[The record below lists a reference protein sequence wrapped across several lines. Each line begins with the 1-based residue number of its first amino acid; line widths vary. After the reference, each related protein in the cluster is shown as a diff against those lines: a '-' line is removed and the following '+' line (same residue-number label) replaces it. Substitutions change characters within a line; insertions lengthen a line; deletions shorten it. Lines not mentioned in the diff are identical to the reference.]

1 MDLVCEITP
10 MTLGTT
16 AADMLLSAL
25 RSSTPMA
32 FAICSEIMAER
43 AGIVNIGIEGQMLVG
58 AAAGFG
64 VTVVSGNPW
73 VGLLAGAVAGA
84 ALSSL
89 HGILCLVCRA
99 NQTVSGIAVMA
110 IGVGCSSYF
119 GTPYVGRRISGFAP
133 MSFPRLPAGLAGF
146 LGSISPTMV
155 LGIATPLVMCA
166 FLYMTRWGLR
176 WRAVGESPTAAR
188 VLGINPALYKWA
200 AILVCGLLV
209 GVGGA
214 ALSVDYA
221 KGWSD
226 GMTSGRGLVAL
237 GLVALTRWNPLL
249 TTPVAMIFGAAESL
263 SLSVQSHG
271 IGVSP
276 YLLSL
281 FPYLTPLV
289 VLALHAKFAK
299 RRSQMP
305 ASLANVQTFGE

>member
-1 MDLVCEITP
+1 

-16 AADMLLSAL
+16 VVDMLVSAL

-43 AGIVNIGIEGQMLVG
+43 AGIVNIGIEGQMLAG

-73 VGLLAGAVAGA
+73 LGLLAGALAGA
-84 ALSSL
+84 ALSSV
-89 HGILCLVCRA
+89 HGILCLICRA
-99 NQTVSGIAVMA
+99 NQAVSGVAVMA

-119 GTPYVGRRISGFAP
+119 GSPYVGRQIGGFAP
-133 MSFPRLPAGLAGF
+133 LSLPGLPAGLAKF

-155 LGIATPLVMCA
+155 LGIVTPLVMCGY
-166 FLYMTRWGLR
+166 LYMTRWGLR
-176 WRAVGESPTAAR
+176 WRAVGESPAAAR
-188 VLGINPALYKWA
+188 VLGINPTLYKWA

-209 GVGGA
+209 GIGGA

-281 FPYLTPLV
+281 FPYLTPLI
-289 VLALHAKFAK
+289 VLAAHAKFAR

-305 ASLANVQTFGE
+305 ASLANVQSLGG

>member
-1 MDLVCEITP
+1 
-10 MTLGTT
+10 
-16 AADMLLSAL
+16 
-25 RSSTPMA
+25 MA

-43 AGIVNIGIEGQMLVG
+43 AGVVNIGIEGQMLAG

-64 VTVVSGNPW
+64 VSVLTGNPW
-73 VGLLAGAVAGA
+73 LGLLVGAVAGA
-84 ALSSL
+84 GLSFI

-119 GTPYVGRRISGFAP
+119 GTPFVGRRIDGFAP
-133 MSFPRLPAGLAGF
+133 LSLPGVPAAAAL
-146 LGSISPTMV
+146 LRSISPTMV
-155 LGIATPLVMCA
+155 LGIMAPVAAGA

-176 WRAVGESPTAAR
+176 WRAVGESPAAAR
-188 VLGINPALYKWA
+188 VLGINPALYKWT
-200 AILVCGLLV
+200 AILVAGFLV
-209 GVGGA
+209 GAGGA

-226 GMTSGRGLVAL
+226 GMTAGRGLVAL
-237 GLVALTRWNPLL
+237 GLVALTRWNPWL

-289 VLALHAKFAK
+289 VLALHARFG
-299 RRSQMP
+299 RRSSQMP
-305 ASLANVQTFGE
+305 ASLAAVQNLRD

>member
-1 MDLVCEITP
+1 
-10 MTLGTT
+10 MTAATT
-16 AADMLLSAL
+16 AVDMLLSAL

-43 AGIVNIGIEGQMLVG
+43 AGIVNIGIEGQMLAG

-64 VTVVSGNPW
+64 VTAVTGNPW
-73 VGLLAGAVAGA
+73 LGLLFGAIAGA
-84 ALSSL
+84 ALSSV

-99 NQTVSGIAVMA
+99 SQTVSGIAVMA

-119 GTPYVGRRISGFAP
+119 GSPYVGRRIAGFAP
-133 MSFPRLPAGLAGF
+133 LSIPGMPADVAGF
-146 LGSISPTMV
+146 LRSVSPTMV
-155 LGIATPLVMCA
+155 LGIITPLAVGA

-176 WRAVGESPTAAR
+176 WRAVGESPAAAR

-209 GVGGA
+209 GAGGA

-263 SLSVQSHG
+263 SLSIQSHG

-276 YLLSL
+276 YLLAL
-281 FPYLTPLV
+281 FPYVTPLV
-289 VLALHAKFAK
+289 VLAVHAKFSR

-305 ASLANVQTFGE
+305 ASLADVQTFGG

>member
-1 MDLVCEITP
+1 M
-10 MTLGTT
+10 
-16 AADMLLSAL
+16 S
-25 RSSTPMA
+25 

-43 AGIVNIGIEGQMLVG
+43 AGVVNIGIEGQMLAG

-73 VGLLAGAVAGA
+73 IGLLFGAIAGA
-84 ALSSL
+84 ALSSV
-89 HGILCLVCRA
+89 HGILFLVCRA
-99 NQTVSGIAVMA
+99 NQTISGIAVMA
-110 IGVGCSSYF
+110 IGAGCSSYF
-119 GTPYVGRRISGFAP
+119 GSPYVGRRIAGFAP
-133 MSFPRLPAGLAGF
+133 LALPGLPAGAAAF
-146 LGSISPTMV
+146 LRSVSPTMV
-155 LGIATPLVMCA
+155 LGIVTPLVMGVA
-166 FLYMTRWGLR
+166 LYMTRFGLR
-176 WRAVGESPTAAR
+176 WRSVGESPSAAR
-188 VLGINPALYKWA
+188 VLGINPAFYRWA

-209 GVGGA
+209 GTGGA

-237 GLVALTRWNPLL
+237 GLVALTRWNPFL

-289 VLALHAKFAK
+289 VLALHARFSR

-305 ASLANVQTFGE
+305 ASLADVLGFGG

>member
-1 MDLVCEITP
+1 
-10 MTLGTT
+10 MTAATT

-43 AGIVNIGIEGQMLVG
+43 AGIVNIGIEGQMLAG
-58 AAAGFG
+58 AATGFG
-64 VTVVSGNPW
+64 VTVVTGDPW
-73 VGLLAGAVAGA
+73 LGMLMGALAGAV
-84 ALSSL
+84 LSSVN
-89 HGILCLVCRA
+89 GILCLVCRA
-99 NQTVSGIAVMA
+99 NQAVSGIAVMA
-110 IGVGCSSYF
+110 LGVGCSSYF
-119 GTPYVGRRISGFAP
+119 GSPFVGRRIAGFSP
-133 MSFPRLPAGLAGF
+133 WSLPRMPAGAAAVLQ
-146 LGSISPTMV
+146 SISPTMV
-155 LGIATPLVMCA
+155 LGILTPLVMAC

-176 WRAVGESPTAAR
+176 WRAVGESPAAAR
-188 VLGINPALYKWA
+188 VLGINPAQYKWA

-209 GVGGA
+209 GTGGA

-237 GLVALTRWNPLL
+237 GLVALTRWNPVL

-263 SLSVQSHG
+263 SLSIQSHG
-271 IGVSP
+271 IGISP

-289 VLALHAKFAK
+289 VLAVHAKFSR

-305 ASLANVQTFGE
+305 ASLANAQSLGG